1 MIEWL
6 WKIYIFDGVLWKFKK
21 NNKMESVIDEN
32 FMPSI
37 KEEKIEL
44 NNLDETE
51 KDPQIPVKK
60 IFISCNLIYSQLM
73 EIKLSTF

>member
-1 MIEWL
+1 
-6 WKIYIFDGVLWKFKK
+6 
-21 NNKMESVIDEN
+21 MESVIDEN

-44 NNLDETE
+44 NNLDDIG

-60 IFISCNLIYSQLM
+60 Y
-73 EIKLSTF
+73 LSLVN

>member
-1 MIEWL
+1 
-6 WKIYIFDGVLWKFKK
+6 
-21 NNKMESVIDEN
+21 MESVIDEN

-60 IFISCNLIYSQLM
+60 IFISCNLIYSQFM
-73 EIKLSTF
+73 EIKLSTFKLLLKIFEKPIITFFRIFLIF

>member
-1 MIEWL
+1 
-6 WKIYIFDGVLWKFKK
+6 
-21 NNKMESVIDEN
+21 MESVIDEN

-60 IFISCNLIYSQLM
+60 IFISCNLIYSQFM

>member
-1 MIEWL
+1 
-6 WKIYIFDGVLWKFKK
+6 
-21 NNKMESVIDEN
+21 MESVIDEN

-60 IFISCNLIYSQLM
+60 KYLSLVTLYIHNLWKSNCPLFKLLLKIFEKPIITFFRIFLI
-73 EIKLSTF
+73 F

>member
-1 MIEWL
+1 
-6 WKIYIFDGVLWKFKK
+6 
-21 NNKMESVIDEN
+21 MESVIDEN

-60 IFISCNLIYSQLM
+60 IFISCKLIYSQFM